1 MITDGRKAGYYMN
14 VRNCR
19 RCRKI
24 FNYTMGPLYCMT
36 CRQELE
42 EEFQVVKKFVQDN
55 PGCDIRIVSEAC
67 NVEPNKIREWVRE
80 ERLYFSEGSNTGISC
95 ERCGVMIQTGRFCN
109 RCKSEMTNT
118 FRSAIT
124 PAASASA
131 PAQKNNSKVNPK
143 MRYLDS
149 DQ

>member
-1 MITDGRKAGYYMN
+1 MN

-24 FNYTMGPLYCMT
+24 FNYTMGPLYCMK
-36 CRQELE
+36 CRRELE

-55 PGCDIRIVSEAC
+55 PGCDIRIVSESC
-67 NVEPNKIREWVRE
+67 NVEPSKIREWVRE

-118 FRSAIT
+118 FKSAIT
-124 PAASASA
+124 PAPSAPA

-143 MRYLDS
+143 MRFLDS
-149 DQ
+149 EQ